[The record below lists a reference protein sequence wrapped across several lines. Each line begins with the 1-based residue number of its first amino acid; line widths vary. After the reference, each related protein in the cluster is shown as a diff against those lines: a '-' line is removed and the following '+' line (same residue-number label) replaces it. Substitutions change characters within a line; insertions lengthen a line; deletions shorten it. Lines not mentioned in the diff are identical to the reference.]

1 MQCDKSQGMDSITV
15 SAFMYGNILARANDV
30 RQDVRGGKDTPEQIA
45 SRKNAAIVPIA
56 VGRWP
61 FLFMVATKP
70 IPPST
75 LQVHRQS
82 EQFKCEAPLLNPTD
96 CSFTPVHMNVSF
108 VRPQV
113 CAERYCDL
121 YDTRSVTFTG
131 CLGHSRHSRSCLD
144 ANIKYALAVS
154 KLQCQPANGTFTS

>member
-1 MQCDKSQGMDSITV
+1 MQCHKSQGIDSITV

-45 SRKNAAIVPIA
+45 TRKNAAIVPIA

-75 LQVHRQS
+75 LEVLRQP
-82 EQFKCEAPLLNPTD
+82 EECKCEVPSRKFKRLQLAAD
-96 CSFTPVHMNVSF
+96 CNSSPHASIFCEASSLC
-108 VRPQV
+108 RE
-113 CAERYCDL
+113 A
-121 YDTRSVTFTG
+121 S
-131 CLGHSRHSRSCLD
+131 
-144 ANIKYALAVS
+144 
-154 KLQCQPANGTFTS
+154 